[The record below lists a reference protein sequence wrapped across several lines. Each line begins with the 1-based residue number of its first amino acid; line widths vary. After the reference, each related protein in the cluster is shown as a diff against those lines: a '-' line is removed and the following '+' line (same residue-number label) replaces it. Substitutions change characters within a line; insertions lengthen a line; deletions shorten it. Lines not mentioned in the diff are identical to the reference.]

1 MQEVIPSLGCKEWVT
16 LQMPGITTDRKGLML
31 LPWDLLS
38 VMGNHL
44 PLDLT
49 QDSFKNYEQ
58 KKGERSKPEKDKDTL
73 RY

>member
-1 MQEVIPSLGCKEWVT
+1 MQEVIPNLGFKGWVT
-16 LQMPGITTDRKGLML
+16 LQMPGITIDRKGLML
-31 LPWDLLS
+31 PPWDLLS
-38 VMGNHL
+38 VMDNHL

-58 KKGERSKPEKDKDTL
+58 KKGERSKSEKDKDTL